1 MRSNKKAGQLRRFV
15 KNNERIISGRDVS
28 GKRRLPSRLPRAC
41 VRVRFAGQ
49 LAVLSL
55 SKKLVFPG
63 TLPMAFG
70 LHALPLVVNLLGSY
84 AHGEVECS
92 AVVGLPDSDPT
103 LSHGIACDR
112 AGSIP
117 PVGAFEFE
125 V

>member
-1 MRSNKKAGQLRRFV
+1 
-15 KNNERIISGRDVS
+15 
-28 GKRRLPSRLPRAC
+28 
-41 VRVRFAGQ
+41 
-49 LAVLSL
+49 
-55 SKKLVFPG
+55 
-63 TLPMAFG
+63 MAG

-117 PVGAFEFE
+117 PVGTFEFE
-125 V
+125 VQTDRGIPLIVGSVAANSSGRDELEVP